1 MSEASPALHEP
12 WESLA
17 RQREAVSFGVWAF
30 LASEVLFFGGLFLG
44 YAVYR
49 HAYPEAFATAAKET
63 DIVYGTLNTIILM
76 TSSLTMAIGVRAAE
90 RDIRRGTVV
99 CLMATLA
106 LGACFLL
113 VKGFEYS
120 DDIAKGLVPGPHF
133 SLQPVQTQIF
143 WTFYWVMTGVHGIH
157 LTIGIGAVS
166 TITYLLVRRRVSPE
180 SPMFEAVALYWHLV
194 DVIWIVLL
202 PLLYLVGRNT

>member
-1 MSEASPALHEP
+1 MSETSSAVREP
-12 WESLA
+12 WENLA

-44 YAVYR
+44 YAIYR
-49 HAYPEAFATAAKET
+49 HAYPEAFILAAKET

-76 TSSLTMAIGVRAAE
+76 TSSLTMAIAVRAAE
-90 RDIRRGTVV
+90 RELRRATVI
-99 CLMATLA
+99 CLLATLA
-106 LGACFLL
+106 LGACFLV
-113 VKGFEYS
+113 VKGFEYR
-120 DDIAKGLVPGPHF
+120 DDIAKGFVPGPHF
-133 SLQPVQTQIF
+133 SLQPAQTQIF
-143 WTFYWVMTGVHGIH
+143 WAFYWVMTGVHAIH

-166 TITYLLVRRRVSPE
+166 TITYLLVRRRVAPE

-194 DVIWIVLL
+194 DVIWVVLL